1 MFDDAFYIDRELE
14 KEERNEKID
23 KMKKEFEGR
32 TCKWFRVILTEENL
46 RIYNAVY
53 IEFKCQFTEET
64 NDDMQ
69 THFYYALYDVSMT
82 EAKEIATKMAKL
94 ITSAPFNLFIKP
106 RKAQGPEVYL
116 LKDKDGNEIEQG
128 MYLRDKQDNVYFI
141 MGWDEKRVYF
151 VYNGLKDA
159 LIGEL
164 PNKSLPHHRFND
176 RF

>member
-1 MFDDAFYIDRELE
+1 MFDDTFYVDRELE
-14 KEERNEKID
+14 KRERKEKID
-23 KMKKEFEGR
+23 TMKKEFKGR
-32 TCKWFRVILTEENL
+32 KCKWFRVILTEEDL
-46 RIYNAVY
+46 RIYNSVH
-53 IEFKCQFTEET
+53 IEFKCQFVEEEH
-64 NDDMQ
+64 DDIQ

-82 EAKEIATKMAKL
+82 EAKKIATKMAKQ

-106 RKAQGPEVYL
+106 RKSQGPEVYL

-128 MYLRDKQDNVYFI
+128 MYLSDKQDNVYFI

-164 PNKSLPHHRFND
+164 PNKSLPHHLFLEK
-176 RF
+176 F